1 MYGASCCKVG
11 LVEVADESE
20 GSYEV
25 GGEVFGIIEEIG
37 DGVLSVWILR
47 WISCHHIHG

>member
-1 MYGASCCKVG
+1 MYGASCCKIG

-25 GGEVFGIIEEIG
+25 GGGGIRCNRG
-37 DGVLSVWILR
+37 NR
-47 WISCHHIHG
+47 